1 MCGDVPKF
9 DPVSNDKTSA
19 QTGPSAQETLH
30 LQVFLFALNHSL
42 QVSDT
47 VEPRHT
53 TTPLLRPLFC
63 GPNKKPTQI
72 SYLKTP
78 LIRPPRYYDQR
89 PP

>member
-1 MCGDVPKF
+1 MCTDMPKF

-30 LQVFLFALNHSL
+30 LEVFLFALNHSL

-47 VEPRHT
+47 VEHRHT

-63 GPNKKPTQI
+63 WPNK
-72 SYLKTP
+72 SP
-78 LIRPPRYYDQR
+78 LIF
-89 PP
+89 